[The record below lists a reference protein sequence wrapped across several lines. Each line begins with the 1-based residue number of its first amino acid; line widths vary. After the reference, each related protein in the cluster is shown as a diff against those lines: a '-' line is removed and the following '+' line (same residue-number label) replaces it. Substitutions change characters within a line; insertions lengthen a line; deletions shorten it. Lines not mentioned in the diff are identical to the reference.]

1 MNRFTFCK
9 LEPPAPPSSSFPKK
23 KITPSRPSFVPQR
36 EKEKGRERER
46 ETFRI
51 KLLVG
56 CALGERGRERCR
68 VIGVL
73 KKKKKKEKKR

>member
-9 LEPPAPPSSSFPKK
+9 LEPPAPPSSPFPKK
-23 KITPSRPSFVPQR
+23 NNSLAPVSYRSERKKG
-36 EKEKGRERER
+36 EKEK